1 VAGRLTVSTITD
13 TRAIPAVRGWQV
25 VGDYVSLTKPRIVEL
40 LLVTTVPAML
50 VAAGGWPGTQ
60 LLLATLVGG
69 AAVSGSAHATNMVLD
84 RDIDAAMERTA
95 HRPVPSGRIRPGAAL
110 VFAGVL
116 LVGGALL
123 LLAYA
128 NWQAAALTVGAWGWY
143 VGVYTVWLKR
153 RSVQNIVIGG
163 AAGAAPPLIGWAA
176 VTGEL
181 AAPAWILFA
190 LVTLWTPTHFWALAV
205 GTGQDYARA
214 NVPMLPIVRGPQV
227 AARHGAIYAGL
238 TVATALLLPVVGVGG
253 WPLAVLTALLGAW
266 FLQRAVALVRD
277 PSPKRAWR
285 LFHGSNAFLGAFS
298 VVLAVSAFL
307 W

>member
-1 VAGRLTVSTITD
+1 VSALT
-13 TRAIPAVRGWQV
+13 AIRTLPGTRGWQV
-25 VGDYVSLTKPRIVEL
+25 VADHASLTKPRIIEL
-40 LLVTTVPAML
+40 LLITTVPAML
-50 VAAGGWPGTQ
+50 VAAGGWPGTG

-84 RDIDAAMERTA
+84 RDIDAAMSRTA
-95 HRPVPSGRIRPGAAL
+95 HRPLPSGRIQPASAL
-110 VFAGVL
+110 VFATTL
-116 LVGGALL
+116 LVGGSALL
-123 LLAYA
+123 LTVSGWL
-128 NWQAAALTVGAWGWY
+128 AAALTVGAWLWY
-143 VGVYTVWLKR
+143 VVIYTVWLKR

-214 NVPMLPIVRGPQV
+214 DVPMLPIVRGPQV
-227 AARHGAIYAGL
+227 AARHGAVYAAL
-238 TVATALLLPVVGVGG
+238 TVATALLLPLVGVGG
-253 WPLAVLTALLGAW
+253 WPLAFATVLLGAW
-266 FLQRAVALVRD
+266 FLQRAFALVRD

-298 VVLAVSAFL
+298 VVVAFSAF

>member
-1 VAGRLTVSTITD
+1 VSTLTG
-13 TRAIPAVRGWQV
+13 TRSLPATRGWQV
-25 VGDYVSLTKPRIVEL
+25 VADLASLTKPRIIEL

-50 VAAGGWPGTQ
+50 VAAGGWPGTR
-60 LLLATLVGG
+60 LLVATLVGG

-84 RDIDAAMERTA
+84 RDIDAAMRRTA
-95 HRPVPSGRIRPGAAL
+95 HRPLPSGRISPGAAL
-110 VFAGVL
+110 VFAAVL
-116 LVGGALL
+116 LVGGTAT
-123 LLAYA
+123 LLAFSG
-128 NWQAAALTVGAWGWY
+128 WLAAALTVGAWAWY

-163 AAGAAPPLIGWAA
+163 AAGAAPPMIGWAA
-176 VTGEL
+176 VTGEV

-214 NVPMLPIVRGPQV
+214 NVPMLPIVRGPKV
-227 AARHGAIYAGL
+227 AARHGAVYAGL

-253 WPLAVLTALLGAW
+253 WPLALLTALLGAW
-266 FLQRAVALVRD
+266 FLQRALALVRD

-298 VVLAVSAFL
+298 VLVALSAFF